1 MGTYQKEKRLKDGSS
16 RNDIQASSMMK
27 KMKSGTLDK
36 EPVERADDVRLT
48 VDVKKNLGKFSLDI
62 QFEHDRSRGI
72 LGILGSS
79 GCGKSMT
86 LKCISGVVRPD
97 HGYIAL
103 GNHVFYNSNERIF
116 VKPRDRGVGH
126 LFQDYALFPNMTVRD
141 NVLAGM
147 RQDRKDNLAHVESL
161 LQSFYILDQ
170 ADKYPRE
177 LSGGQKQRAALA
189 RVFSSKP
196 TILLLDEPFS
206 ALDEYIRYQL
216 EQNLFEFLDQ
226 YDGIVLYV
234 SHNRD
239 EIRRFCDQVLVM
251 ENGHVISYM
260 PVANL
265 FESPWHFSSARLA
278 GVRNFSHAEKR
289 DAHVIFAK
297 EWNTS
302 LTVHHPVPDDV
313 RLVGVRES
321 AVSIVVPDERPH
333 GSYQGEMPYNVFNAT
348 VLRIVSGITS
358 DTAVVVPHGD
368 GSDELFGKMF
378 VTIDKAHP
386 PLRVGDHVEV
396 VIPATDIMC
405 LK

>member
-1 MGTYQKEKRLKDGSS
+1 MNKELQPDTFY
-16 RNDIQASSMMK
+16 D
-27 KMKSGTLDK
+27 
-36 EPVERADDVRLT
+36 EPSEMADDIRLT
-48 VDVKKNLGKFSLDI
+48 VDVKRKLGKFSLDV

-97 HGYIAL
+97 RGYIAL
-103 GNHVFYNSNERIF
+103 GDHVWYSSADRIF
-116 VKPRDRGVGH
+116 VKPRDRGIGH

-147 RQDRKDNLAHVESL
+147 RREKNENFAHVESL

-189 RVFSSKP
+189 RVFASKP
-196 TILLLDEPFS
+196 SILLLDEPFS

-216 EQNLFEFLDQ
+216 EQNLFEFLER

-239 EIRRFCDQVLVM
+239 EIRRFCEQVVVM
-251 ENGHVISYM
+251 EDGHVISYM
-260 PVANL
+260 PVVNL

-278 GVRNFSHAEKR
+278 GVRNFSHVEKR
-289 DAHVIFAK
+289 DTYEIFAK

-302 LTVHHPVPDDV
+302 LTLHHPVPDDI

-321 AVSIVVPDERPH
+321 AVRIVIPDEHPIGPH
-333 GSYQGEMPYNVFNAT
+333 LARMPYNVFNAT

-358 DTAVVVPHGD
+358 DTAVLLPHD
-368 GSDELFGKMF
+368 QDSDELFGKMF
-378 VTIDKAHP
+378 VTIDKTHP
-386 PLRVGDHVEV
+386 PLRVGDSVE
-396 VIPATDIMC
+396 IAISETDIMC